1 MTNIVQGLAILGGT
15 FDPIHCGH
23 IASAKAVR
31 KSLGVPRLKLV
42 PSFIP
47 PHRAVPG
54 STAEQRLAM
63 LKMAIEDDD
72 GLEVD
77 DRELARQG
85 ISYTVDTLDSF
96 RSELGQTVPL
106 YFVLGFDSYCTLP
119 EWMRWQEIT
128 RKCHLVVLARP
139 GYEDE
144 IPAQIVRWSKDKIVE
159 EPKHLRNRACGG
171 ILAVNLVQVDVSATV
186 LRKNFREGL
195 RPTGKMPEKV
205 IDYAIENDL
214 YCSSAAP

>member
-1 MTNIVQGLAILGGT
+1 MTNIGQGLAILGGT

-23 IASAKAVR
+23 LASAKAVR
-31 KSLGVPRLKLV
+31 KSLGVTALKLI

-47 PHRAVPG
+47 PHRDVPG

-63 LKMAIEDDD
+63 LKIAIADVD

-77 DRELARQG
+77 DRELVRQG
-85 ISYTVDTLDSF
+85 VSYTVDTLDSF
-96 RSELGQTVPL
+96 RAELGQTLPL
-106 YFVLGFDSYCTLP
+106 YFVLGFDSYCTLH
-119 EWMRWQEIT
+119 EWKHWQEIT

-144 IPAQIVRWSKDKIVE
+144 TPAQIVEWSKDKMVE
-159 EPKHLRNRACGG
+159 EPKHLMNRACGG
-171 ILAVNLVQVDVSATV
+171 ILTISLIQVDVSATE
-186 LRKNFREGL
+186 LRKIFKEGK

-205 IDYAIENDL
+205 IDYAIEHEL
-214 YCSSAAP
+214 YSASS